1 MAVRINYHCRV
12 AKFGIPFVPPQ
23 SHPMISKP
31 LFIALFA
38 ALTTFAVAT
47 FACGARAA
55 DWKPDKR
62 IEIVVPNAAGGGN
75 DRIARLVQHV
85 AQEKRFVDPVM
96 TITNKP
102 GAGQVIGIGYVNQHA
117 GDGHYIG
124 IISATFLGDIISGRS
139 QLGLADIAPIAQ
151 LFTEYVG
158 FAVRTDSPLKTGRD
172 LVARLKAGAGS
183 ISTAISGVI
192 GNHNYIALALVARA
206 AGGDVKKLKV
216 VTFNGGAEGITAA
229 LGGHVD
235 MVVAPAATLLP
246 HVQSG
251 GLRMLAIAAPK
262 RLAGAYADV
271 PATKELGVDAT
282 LANWR
287 VMIGPRG
294 MPAPQIAYWENVF
307 ARVVATD
314 EWKSMLDK
322 DSLTGE
328 FLRSAETRT
337 QLQSEYGE
345 LKTVMTELG
354 LVKASPPVHCAPSA
368 PCP

>member
-1 MAVRINYHCRV
+1 MTHRAQRWRRCAV
-12 AKFGIPFVPPQ
+12 
-23 SHPMISKP
+23 
-31 LFIALFA
+31 A
-38 ALTTFAVAT
+38 ALI
-47 FACGARAA
+47 CGGMTVSAAAGAQAA

-62 IEIVVPNAAGGGN
+62 IEIVVPNAPGGGN
-75 DRIARLVQHV
+75 DRIARLVQHI

-139 QLGLADIAPIAQ
+139 QIGLADIAPIAQ

-158 FAVRTDSPLKTGRD
+158 FAVKADSPLKTGGD
-172 LVARLKAGAGS
+172 LVARLKADAGS
-183 ISTAISGVI
+183 LSTAISGVI

-216 VTFNGGAEGITAA
+216 VTFNGGSDSITAA

-235 MVVAPAATLLP
+235 VVVAPAATLLP
-246 HVQSG
+246 YVQSG
-251 GLRMLAIAAPK
+251 GLRMLAIAAP
-262 RLAGAYADV
+262 RRMPGPFADV
-271 PATKELGVDAT
+271 PATSELGVKAT
-282 LANWR
+282 LSNWR

-294 MPAPQIAYWENVF
+294 ITPAQTAYWENVF
-307 ARVVATD
+307 ARVVETG
-314 EWKSMLDK
+314 EWKSMLERDA
-322 DSLTGE
+322 LTGE
-328 FLRSAETRT
+328 FLRSNETRA
-337 QLQSEYGE
+337 QLQSQYDE

-354 LVKASPPVHCAPSA
+354 LVKK
-368 PCP
+368 

>member
-1 MAVRINYHCRV
+1 MCAQVQLRAHNTDVNVRTLGCNPTMAVRPSFTPSSPMSL
-12 AKFGIPFVPPQ
+12 KPQ
-23 SHPMISKP
+23 FRMLYP
-31 LFIALFA
+31 LLATLA
-38 ALTTFAVAT
+38 ALTLCFSAN
-47 FACGARAA
+47 AA

-75 DRIARLVQHV
+75 DRIARLVEHI
-85 AQEKRFVDPVM
+85 AQEKRFVDPIM

-102 GAGQVIGIGYVNQHA
+102 GAGQVIGIGYVNQHP

-139 QLGLADIAPIAQ
+139 QIGLADIAPIAQ
-151 LFTEYVG
+151 LFTEYVA
-158 FAVRTDSPLKTGRD
+158 FAVKADSPIKTGKD
-172 LVARLKAGAGS
+172 LVARLKADAGS

-216 VTFNGGAEGITAA
+216 VTFNGGTDGITAA

-251 GLRMLAIAAPK
+251 GLRMIAIAAPK
-262 RLAGAYADV
+262 RMPGPYADV
-271 PATKELGVDAT
+271 PATKEFGVNTT
-282 LANWR
+282 LSNWR

-294 MPAPQIAYWENVF
+294 ITAPQTAYWENIF
-307 ARVVATD
+307 ARVVDTA
-314 EWKSMLDK
+314 EWKAMLEQ

-328 FLRSAETRT
+328 FLRSAETRA
-337 QLQSEYGE
+337 QLKSQYDE

-354 LVKASPPVHCAPSA
+354 LVKR
-368 PCP
+368 